1 MAGEG
6 MTPEELEAWL
16 NARPEETRAQE
27 AVWIAW
33 RAVVRVLPVL
43 LNEFGAQSRAF
54 DLTCLHACRSL
65 LISGVAGTW
74 PTPEI
79 KVAAEAAS
87 AAVHAAAVDAVG
99 TSTLRVVTAAADAV
113 DAAAMVHVVT
123 VAVRTVTFSVD
134 AAIATD
140 GTARA
145 VDALASDVAF
155 LTSASIKTGAR
166 QLWPD
171 GPPEA
176 LVQFWEEAKL
186 ELLQG
191 SAKYADQAEPAD
203 DWSFWINWYEGL
215 LEGRPQNRAL
225 LTEIALI
232 PDADWEKGSEHVNAL
247 IRYIGLKHAALA
259 FPNAETL
266 EVNPA
271 THLIQAIPVT
281 DINRDVLQDCLDRLH
296 DASETFGDLSVRN
309 NQYGALLPEVE
320 KLREGISRYQDRPQ
334 RLYDV
339 ALQVARRVSHK
350 EVLGECP
357 EAQKDALVADFKSEL
372 FATADDIRK
381 LDQKVQEVV
390 DARLTE
396 KLLAADLAGAAA
408 LLDAA
413 SVLVQ
418 ATEGDLSTEM
428 TEDATIVAD
437 PAADPVERRNSL
449 YRFASRTFKI
459 VSISGKTARGVLK
472 EGAALAKDA
481 TIVIGSAVTL
491 WKVVIPYLLSLL

>member
-1 MAGEG
+1 MERWA
-6 MTPEELEAWL
+6 EEANDAWL
-16 NARPEETRAQE
+16 DGEIVLMVSSFARTG
-27 AVWIAW
+27 W
-33 RAVVRVLPVL
+33 RER
-43 LNEFGAQSRAF
+43 Q
-54 DLTCLHACRSL
+54 
-65 LISGVAGTW
+65 
-74 PTPEI
+74 
-79 KVAAEAAS
+79 
-87 AAVHAAAVDAVG
+87 
-99 TSTLRVVTAAADAV
+99 ADW
-113 DAAAMVHVVT
+113 T
-123 VAVRTVTFSVD
+123 
-134 AAIATD
+134 
-140 GTARA
+140 
-145 VDALASDVAF
+145 
-155 LTSASIKTGAR
+155 
-166 QLWPD
+166 
-171 GPPEA
+171 
-176 LVQFWEEAKL
+176 
-186 ELLQG
+186 
-191 SAKYADQAEPAD
+191 
-203 DWSFWINWYEGL
+203 FWIEWYSDL

-232 PDADWEKGSEHVNAL
+232 PDADWEKGAAHVNAI
-247 IRYIGLKHAALA
+247 IRDLRLKHAALA

-281 DINRDVLQDCLDRLH
+281 DIDRSVLQDCLDRLH

-309 NQYGALLPEVE
+309 NQYSALLPEVE

-372 FATADDIRK
+372 LATADDIRK

-390 DARLTE
+390 DARLVE
-396 KLLAADLAGAAA
+396 KLHAADLAGGAA
-408 LLDAA
+408 LPDAA
-413 SVLVQ
+413 SILVQ

-428 TEDATIVAD
+428 TEDAMIVAD
-437 PAADPVERRNSL
+437 PNADPVERRNAL
-449 YRFASRTFKI
+449 YRFASRTFRI

-481 TIVIGSAVTL
+481 TIVIGAAATL